1 MTIAEQLNAK
11 EFPFYLYNA
20 NRNVIYFEDSNGYW
34 VKHEYD
40 SKDNVIYFETSDGF
54 WCKSQRDSNGNVIY
68 FEDSKGYIEDNRPKE
83 YTHEELEQILGH
95 KFTIK

>member
-1 MTIAEQLNAK
+1 MTIAKQLNAK
-11 EFPFYLYNA
+11 KFPFELYDA
-20 NRNVIYFEDSNGYW
+20 NG
-34 VKHEYD
+34 
-40 SKDNVIYFETSDGF
+40 NVIYFETSDGF

-83 YTHEELEQILGH
+83 YTHKELEQILGH